1 MEIEK
6 GAVVMTVSPQS
17 WLKQYYVNRSVAAGR
32 LTRFWGYVSHYHED
46 NDETQKKTQS
56 ISSSHPQHP
65 LSQGSRNSRHRSF
78 TSIIIAYPFTLNK
91 YQYVKI
97 THLSIVYYAN

>member
-32 LTRFWGYVSHYHED
+32 LTRFWGYVGHYHED
-46 NDETQKKTQS
+46 NDETQEKTQS
-56 ISSSHPQHP
+56 ISSSHPHHP
-65 LSQGSRNSRHRSF
+65 LSQGSG
-78 TSIIIAYPFTLNK
+78 
-91 YQYVKI
+91 
-97 THLSIVYYAN
+97 

>member
-32 LTRFWGYVSHYHED
+32 LTRFWGYVSMIQR
-46 NDETQKKTQS
+46 TMRKQIKKRRTFV
-56 ISSSHPQHP
+56 
-65 LSQGSRNSRHRSF
+65 HRSCPNCI
-78 TSIIIAYPFTLNK
+78 TPFLK
-91 YQYVKI
+91 GV
-97 THLSIVYYAN
+97 ANRRFCNSA

>member
-17 WLKQYYVNRSVAAGR
+17 WVKQYYVNRSVAAGR
-32 LTRFWGYVSHYHED
+32 LTRFWGYVGHYHED

-65 LSQGSRNSRHRSF
+65 LSQGSG
-78 TSIIIAYPFTLNK
+78 
-91 YQYVKI
+91 
-97 THLSIVYYAN
+97 

>member
-46 NDETQKKTQS
+46 NNETQKKTQS
-56 ISSSHPQHP
+56 ISSSHPHHP
-65 LSQGSRNSRHRSF
+65 PFAREWLTAVYNSAYLYF
-78 TSIIIAYPFTLNK
+78 TAF
-91 YQYVKI
+91 
-97 THLSIVYYAN
+97 AAFC

>member
-32 LTRFWGYVSHYHED
+32 LTRFWGYVGHYHED
-46 NDETQKKTQS
+46 NDETQKKT
-56 ISSSHPQHP
+56 
-65 LSQGSRNSRHRSF
+65 
-78 TSIIIAYPFTLNK
+78 
-91 YQYVKI
+91 
-97 THLSIVYYAN
+97 

>member
-1 MEIEK
+1 METEK

-32 LTRFWGYVSHYHED
+32 LTRFWGYVGHYHED

-56 ISSSHPQHP
+56 IFSSHPHHP
-65 LSQGSRNSRHRSF
+65 LSSREWLTAISQQRLFIFYQRRRPM
-78 TSIIIAYPFTLNK
+78 SIFAEARRPR
-91 YQYVKI
+91 
-97 THLSIVYYAN
+97 

>member
-32 LTRFWGYVSHYHED
+32 LTRFWGYVGHYHED

-56 ISSSHPQHP
+56 IP
-65 LSQGSRNSRHRSF
+65 LPIRI
-78 TSIIIAYPFTLNK
+78 TPFRKGVANRRLQQRLPLF
-91 YQYVKI
+91 YGLCRI
-97 THLSIVYYAN
+97 LSIFSARWAVFCIF

>member
-56 ISSSHPQHP
+56 IPFRKGVANRRLQQRLP
-65 LSQGSRNSRHRSF
+65 LFYGFCR
-78 TSIIIAYPFTLNK
+78 I
-91 YQYVKI
+91 
-97 THLSIVYYAN
+97 LSIFAARWAVFCIF